1 MSPKISVI
9 DYGMG
14 NVFSLQNALKT
25 LGYDSLLTDQK
36 DVILNSDLVILPGV
50 GAFADG
56 MQKLRQRGLV
66 KTLNQA
72 REKGIHIL
80 GICLGMQLLFEK
92 SHEFG
97 VSEGLGFLEGE
108 VIQFEERRE
117 LGTNYKVPHMGWNSL
132 TPSSSNQLFQ
142 EVSKLHGYFV
152 HSFFVV
158 PKDQSVIAAT
168 AHHAGVEFTAM
179 VQKDSLTGMQFHPE
193 KSAQK
198 GLDLLKAYLN
208 LVST

>member
-158 PKDQSVIAAT
+158 PKDQSVIVAT